1 MSKSPKKPKKA
12 KPSKA
17 KPSKAKP
24 TKAKAAKKPAKA
36 KPTKAPTKATKPKK
50 AKASQPAKA
59 KPSKPKKAPGNRRAS
74 TGDTSSSAA
83 PKRPPMPT
91 TQAGASAELRARRAL
106 LKDELARVR
115 VEAKAA
121 KEARAHAMRDARSIC
136 AAARATA
143 KVDCSRS
150 RERAR
155 SACDVAIREA
165 RARHDSEVDAVRATM
180 ERVAAEYRGTKP
192 PKRAGGAKRKRTW
205 STEAE
210 KRREAV
216 AQTIKHEIPTEAAPL
231 AREFFARHATGAYRP
246 GPNFSPL
253 EAWQQW
259 VHDHPAWVQER
270 AKAYAAREERALRAR
285 EKAILRDLREFER
298 LMGRP
303 LTDEDVRRELSREHV
318 SYAGA
323 LLDPDGDGELAP
335 LTPAVRAVQKARAQA
350 SKKTGRPVA
359 PRSSGRVAAVPF

>member
-1 MSKSPKKPKKA
+1 MSKSPKKPATKKPKKA
-12 KPSKA
+12 KPSKV
-17 KPSKAKP
+17 KP
-24 TKAKAAKKPAKA
+24 TKAKAAKKPAKT
-36 KPTKAPTKATKPKK
+36 KPTKVPAKAPKPKK
-50 AKASQPAKA
+50 AKASKPAKA

-285 EKAILRDLREFER
+285 EKAILRDLRELER

-318 SYAGA
+318 SYAGT

-335 LTPAVRAVQKARAQA
+335 LTPAVRAVQKARAKA
-350 SKKTGRPVA
+350 MKKRPVA

>member
-1 MSKSPKKPKKA
+1 MSKSPKKP
-12 KPSKA
+12 SKA
-17 KPSKAKP
+17 KKP

-36 KPTKAPTKATKPKK
+36 KPTKAPAKATKPKK

-74 TGDTSSSAA
+74 TGDTSS
-83 PKRPPMPT
+83 PPMPT

-192 PKRAGGAKRKRTW
+192 PKRAGAKRKRTW

-210 KRREAV
+210 KRREAIS
-216 AQTIKHEIPTEAAPL
+216 QTIKHEIPTEAAPL

-285 EKAILRDLREFER
+285 EKAILRDLRELER

>member
-1 MSKSPKKPKKA
+1 MTTKPPTKKPKKA

-17 KPSKAKP
+17 KPAK
-24 TKAKAAKKPAKA
+24 AKKPAKA
-36 KPTKAPTKATKPKK
+36 QPAK
-50 AKASQPAKA
+50 AKAPKA
-59 KPSKPKKAPGNRRAS
+59 KPSKPKKAPRPAEVSRVDGRRVAS
-74 TGDTSSSAA
+74 ST
-83 PKRPPMPT
+83 PKPSRPPMPT
-91 TQAGASAELRARRAL
+91 TDAGAKAELRARRAL
-106 LKDELARVR
+106 LKDELSRVR

-165 RARHDSEVDAVRATM
+165 RARHDSEVDAVRTTM

-246 GPNFSPL
+246 GPNLSPL

-259 VHDHPAWVQER
+259 VHDHPAWVAER

-285 EKAILRDLREFER
+285 EKAIVRDLRALER

-303 LTDEDVRRELSREHV
+303 LTDADVRRELSREHV

-323 LLDPDGDGELAP
+323 LLDPEGDGELVAM
-335 LTPAVRAVQKARAQA
+335 TPAVRAVQRARQKAA
-350 SKKTGRPVA
+350 SKSGRKAVA